1 MPPPSL
7 SPHTTEP
14 RPGRAVSPVCPRVVW
29 PELPGHLSDQ
39 APPPETGQS
48 FRADGATTTE
58 AWDVPATRTAHD
70 LLPRLFREQ
79 RCKLRKAG
87 NSPCTGTGVRGPSK
101 EACPEEPENYSLCHL
116 EHTFMRRCIFNDL
129 FKLKLYFVFK
139 AGRPGETLMF
149 GSKA

>member
-29 PELPGHLSDQ
+29 PELPGPLSDQ

-58 AWDVPATRTAHD
+58 AWDMPATRTAHD

-79 RCKLRKAG
+79 RCKLSQGRKLPVHRHRRPRPFQG
-87 NSPCTGTGVRGPSK
+87 SLPRGTREIFTVSPRTYIYEK
-101 EACPEEPENYSLCHL
+101 
-116 EHTFMRRCIFNDL
+116 M
-129 FKLKLYFVFK
+129 YF
-139 AGRPGETLMF
+139 
-149 GSKA
+149 